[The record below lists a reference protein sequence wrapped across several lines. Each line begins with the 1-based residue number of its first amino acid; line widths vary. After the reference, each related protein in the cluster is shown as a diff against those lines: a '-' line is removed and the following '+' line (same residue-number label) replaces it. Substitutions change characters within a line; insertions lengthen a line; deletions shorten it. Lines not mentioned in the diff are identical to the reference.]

1 MAEPEIIAAVDAGT
15 FRIRCLIGSVDDNSE
30 LSVIGAGSSLPAGI
44 ENGVVSDIDV
54 LSASVEKA
62 VNEACSMAGVEVES
76 VFIQIA
82 QTNFVSERSRGVHSP
97 SRPNRPLTRL
107 DVNRAIEV
115 ARLLSKKSNREIVQ
129 ETIQDFIV
137 DGQGSISNPVG
148 MHANKLEADVYFV
161 TGSVSNFTMTIKEAV
176 RKTGLEVEGAVM
188 KPIAAAEASVSNL
201 EKKLGVLLVDLGHT
215 STSIAA
221 FSDGKIIGAKILS
234 TGAGKITNEIAAR
247 FHLPAHLAEK
257 VKREK
262 ARALA
267 ENARE
272 NRNVH
277 VQPDAEAEKISIP
290 EKKLSEIAEK
300 NLKDIFDLVRQE
312 SEKFKFQQGR
322 GESIVLTGGGALL
335 KDIDKYVSGRFNLPV
350 RIGRPEGRVEGWGKL
365 LNNPSY
371 STAKGLLLRGLYDR
385 QLSFIKEIGWQN
397 PLLKI
402 QTWIKDFF

>member
-15 FRIRCLIGSVDDNSE
+15 FRIRCLVGSVDDNNE
-30 LSVIGAGSSLPAGI
+30 ISVIGAGSSLPAGI

-54 LSASVEKA
+54 LSGSVEKA
-62 VNEACSMAGVEVES
+62 VSEASAMAGVEVES

-97 SRPNRPLTRL
+97 ARPNKPLTRL

-137 DGQGSISNPVG
+137 DGQGAISNPVG

-176 RKTGLEVEGAVM
+176 RKTGVEVEGAVM

-221 FSDGKIIGAKILS
+221 FSGGKIIGAKILS
-234 TGAGKITNEIAAR
+234 VGAGKITDEIAAA

-267 ENARE
+267 EEARA
-272 NRNVH
+272 NRNIH
-277 VQPDAEAEKISIP
+277 IQPDEGADKISIP

-300 NLKDIFDLVRQE
+300 NLKEIFDLVRQE

-335 KDIDKYVSGRFNLPV
+335 KDIDKYVSQRFNLPV
-350 RIGRPEGRVEGWGKL
+350 RIGRPDGKVEGWGRL

-385 QLSFIKEIGWQN
+385 QLSYIKEIGWQN

-402 QTWIKDFF
+402 QTWIKEFF

>member
-15 FRIRCLIGSVDDNSE
+15 FRIRCLVGRVDEKNE
-30 LSVIGAGSSLPAGI
+30 ISVIGAGSSLPAGI

-54 LSASVEKA
+54 LSGSIEKA
-62 VNEACSMAGVEVES
+62 INEASAMAGVDVES

-97 SRPNRPLTRL
+97 SRPNKPLNRL

-129 ETIQDFIV
+129 ETVQDFIV
-137 DGQGSISNPVG
+137 DGQGLISNPVG
-148 MHANKLEADVYFV
+148 MHANKLEVDVYFV

-176 RKTGLEVEGAVM
+176 RKTGVDVEGVVM
-188 KPIAAAEASVSNL
+188 KPLAAAEASVSHL
-201 EKKLGVLLVDLGHT
+201 EKKLGVLLVDLGHA

-221 FSDGKIIGAKILS
+221 YSEGKIIGAKILAA
-234 TGAGKITNEIAAR
+234 GAGKITNEIAAR
-247 FHLPAHLAEK
+247 FHLPAHIAEK

-262 ARALA
+262 ARAIA
-267 ENARE
+267 GEARE
-272 NRNVH
+272 NRNIH
-277 VQPDAEAEKISIP
+277 VQPDSNSDKIRVP
-290 EKKLSEIAEK
+290 EKALSEIAEK
-300 NLKDIFDLVRQE
+300 NLKEIFDLVRQE
-312 SEKFKFQQGR
+312 AEKFKFPR
-322 GESIVLTGGGALL
+322 GHTESIVLTGGGALL

-350 RIGRPEGRVEGWGKL
+350 RIGRPDGKVEGWGKL

-371 STAKGLLLRGLYDR
+371 STAKGLLIRGSNDR
-385 QLSFIKEIGWQN
+385 QLSYIKEIGWQN

-402 QTWIKDFF
+402 QTWIKEFF